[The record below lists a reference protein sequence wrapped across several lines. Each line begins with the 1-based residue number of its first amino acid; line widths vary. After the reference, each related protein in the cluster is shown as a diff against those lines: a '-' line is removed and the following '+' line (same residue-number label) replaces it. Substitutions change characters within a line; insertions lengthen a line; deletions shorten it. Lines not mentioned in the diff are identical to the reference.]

1 MLAVTA
7 RWFKHVSWN
16 LNQGGNFM
24 SEMKRLQGIAGKAG
38 HPALCVLPEIEKED
52 ELFEII
58 WTLREEGRLSLDQVV
73 QSCSLDECQA
83 ILTALAKNGWIDVKG
98 QTVELLS
105 KGEKRARELVRR
117 HRLSLRMF
125 YDLFALDGAEAEACK
140 FEHILSP
147 EVTDSV
153 CTLLGHPPSSP
164 DGKPIPRGECCT
176 MFKQEMKPL
185 VAPLAD
191 LAPGEQAK
199 IVFIAPGSHSRLDR
213 LSAMGVVPGSVV
225 KLHQK
230 RPSYV
235 LQLGETMVAVDKDIT
250 KEIFVKKM

>member
-1 MLAVTA
+1 
-7 RWFKHVSWN
+7 
-16 LNQGGNFM
+16 M
-24 SEMKRLQGIAGKAG
+24 SEHKKIDAIEGKAG
-38 HPALCVLPEIEKED
+38 HPALCILPEIEKED
-52 ELFEII
+52 EIFETI
-58 WTLREEGRLSLDQVV
+58 WTLREDGN
-73 QSCSLDECQA
+73 
-83 ILTALAKNGWIDVKG
+83 LTWDALKELAKSGWIESKG
-98 QTVELLS
+98 QSVELLP
-105 KGEKRARELVRR
+105 KGENRARELVRR

-153 CTLLGHPPSSP
+153 CTLLGHPPNSP
-164 DGKPIPRGECCT
+164 DGKSIPRGKCCA
-176 MFKQEMKPL
+176 MFRQEMKPL

-199 IVFIAPGSHSRLDR
+199 IVFITPGSHSRLDR

-235 LQLGETMVAVDKDIT
+235 IQLGETMIAVDKDIT
-250 KEIFVKKM
+250 KEIFVKKV

>member
-1 MLAVTA
+1 M
-7 RWFKHVSWN
+7 
-16 LNQGGNFM
+16 M
-24 SEMKRLQGIAGKAG
+24 SEHKRLETVEGKAG

-52 ELFEII
+52 ELLEIM
-58 WTLREEGRLSLDQVV
+58 WTLREEGRLTWEQ
-73 QSCSLDECQA
+73 
-83 ILTALAKNGWIDVKG
+83 ILQGCAMKGCEDILKELSKSRWINVKG
-98 QTVELLS
+98 QAVELLP

-117 HRLSLRMF
+117 HRLSLRLF

-153 CTLLGHPPSSP
+153 CSLLGHPPNSP
-164 DGKPIPRGECCT
+164 DGKPIPRGDCCA

-191 LAPGEQAK
+191 LVPGEQAK
-199 IVFIAPGSHSRLDR
+199 IVFITPESHSRLDR
-213 LSAMGVVPGSVV
+213 LSAMGLVPGSVV

-235 LQLGETMVAVDKDIT
+235 IQLGETMVAVDKDIT
-250 KEIFVKKM
+250 KEIFVKKV

>member
-1 MLAVTA
+1 MA
-7 RWFKHVSWN
+7 
-16 LNQGGNFM
+16 
-24 SEMKRLQGIAGKAG
+24 EMKRPQRIEGQAG

-58 WTLREEGRLSLDQVV
+58 WTLREEGRLTLDQIN
-73 QSCSLDECQA
+73 QSCSLKECEV
-83 ILTALAKNGWIDVKG
+83 ILNDLVKNGWIESKG
-98 QTVELLS
+98 QSVELLP

-117 HRLSLRMF
+117 HRLSLRLF
-125 YDLFALDGAEAEACK
+125 YDLFSLDGAEAEACK

-153 CTLLGHPPSSP
+153 CTLLGHPPNSP
-164 DGKPIPRGECCT
+164 DGKPIPRGECCA
-176 MFKQEMKPL
+176 MFRQEMKPL

-199 IVFIAPGSHSRLDR
+199 IVFITPGSHSRLDR
-213 LSAMGVVPGSVV
+213 LSAMGVVPGSFV

-235 LQLGETMVAVDKDIT
+235 IQLGETMIAVDRDIT
-250 KEIFVKKM
+250 KEIFVKKV

>member
-1 MLAVTA
+1 MQNAKLT
-7 RWFKHVSWN
+7 
-16 LNQGGNFM
+16 GGRVM
-24 SEMKRLQGIAGKAG
+24 TEHKRLETVEGKAG

-58 WTLREEGRLSLDQVV
+58 WTLREEGKPTLDQIV
-73 QSCSLDECQA
+73 QSCSIPECEST
-83 ILTALAKNGWIDVKG
+83 LTELAKSGWIDIKG
-98 QTVELLS
+98 QDVELLP
-105 KGEKRARELVRR
+105 KGERRARELVRR
-117 HRLSLRMF
+117 HRLSLRLF

-153 CTLLGHPPSSP
+153 CTLLGHPPNSP

-176 MFKQEMKPL
+176 MFRQEMKPL

-191 LAPGEQAK
+191 LVPGDQAK
-199 IVFIAPGSHSRLDR
+199 IVFITPGSHSRLDR
-213 LSAMGVVPGSVV
+213 LSAMGVVPGSIV

-230 RPSYV
+230 KPAYV
-235 LQLGETMVAVDKDIT
+235 IQLGETMIAVDKDIT
-250 KEIFVKKM
+250 KEIFVKKVK

>member
-1 MLAVTA
+1 MTD
-7 RWFKHVSWN
+7 K
-16 LNQGGNFM
+16 
-24 SEMKRLQGIAGKAG
+24 ERLKSIEGQAG

-52 ELFEII
+52 EIFEIM
-58 WTLREEGRLSLDQVV
+58 WTLREDGRLTSDEIV
-73 QSCSLDECQA
+73 QSCTLPDCKSIIKDLV
-83 ILTALAKNGWIDVKG
+83 KKGWIDIKG
-98 QTVELLS
+98 QAVELLP

-153 CTLLGHPPSSP
+153 CTLLGHPPNSP
-164 DGKPIPRGECCT
+164 DGKPIPRGPCCA
-176 MFKQEMKPL
+176 MFRQEMKPL

-191 LAPGEQAK
+191 LMPGEQAK
-199 IVFIAPGSHSRLDR
+199 IVFITPGSHSRLDR
-213 LSAMGVVPGSVV
+213 LSAMGVVPGSIV

-235 LQLGETMVAVDKDIT
+235 IQLGETMVAVDKDIT
-250 KEIFVKKM
+250 REIFVKKV

>member
-1 MLAVTA
+1 MAEIRRLAGVEG
-7 RWFKHVSWN
+7 
-16 LNQGGNFM
+16 Q
-24 SEMKRLQGIAGKAG
+24 AG

-52 ELFEII
+52 ELFEVI
-58 WTLREEGRLSLDQVV
+58 WTLREEGKLTVDQIV
-73 QSCSLDECQA
+73 QNCSLTGCEA
-83 ILTALAKNGWIDVKG
+83 ILQDLAKQGWLDIRG
-98 QTVELLS
+98 QTVELLP

-125 YDLFALDGAEAEACK
+125 YDLFSLDGAEAEACK

-153 CTLLGHPPSSP
+153 CTLLGHPPNSP
-164 DGKPIPRGECCT
+164 DGKPIPRGECCA
-176 MFKQEMKPL
+176 MFRQEMKPL

-191 LAPGEQAK
+191 LVPGEQAK
-199 IVFIAPGSHSRLDR
+199 IVFITPGSHSRLDR

-235 LQLGETMVAVDKDIT
+235 IQLGETMIAVDKEIT
-250 KEIFVKKM
+250 KEIFVRKV

>member
-1 MLAVTA
+1 MAEI
-7 RWFKHVSWN
+7 RKII
-16 LNQGGNFM
+16 
-24 SEMKRLQGIAGKAG
+24 GIEGQAG

-52 ELFEII
+52 EIFEII
-58 WTLREEGRLSLDQVV
+58 WTLREDGKLTLEQII
-73 QSCSLDECQA
+73 QNCTIQECES
-83 ILTALAKNGWIDVKG
+83 ILTDLAKNGWIDIKG
-98 QTVELLS
+98 QVVELLP
-105 KGEKRARELVRR
+105 KGEKRAKELVRR

-153 CTLLGHPPSSP
+153 CTLLGHPPNSP
-164 DGKPIPRGECCT
+164 DGKPIPRGACCS
-176 MFKQEMKPL
+176 MFRQEMKPL

-191 LAPGEQAK
+191 LVPGEQAK
-199 IVFIAPGSHSRLDR
+199 IVFITPESHSRLDR
-213 LSAMGVVPGSVV
+213 LSAMGLTPGSMV

-230 RPSYV
+230 KPSYV
-235 LQLGETMVAVDKDIT
+235 IQLGETMIAVDKDIT

>member
-1 MLAVTA
+1 
-7 RWFKHVSWN
+7 
-16 LNQGGNFM
+16 M
-24 SEMKRLQGIAGKAG
+24 SDQVRLRTIEGKAG

-52 ELFEII
+52 ELLEMMWI
-58 WTLREEGRLSLDQVV
+58 LREEGTLSWDQII
-73 QSCSLDECQA
+73 QSCTLEGCEG
-83 ILTALAKNGWIDVKG
+83 ILQQLSKNGWIEAREQK
-98 QTVELLS
+98 VELLP

-117 HRLSLRMF
+117 HRLSLRLF
-125 YDLFALDGAEAEACK
+125 YDLFSLDGADAEACK

-153 CTLLGHPPSSP
+153 CTLLGHPPNAP
-164 DGKPIPRGECCT
+164 DGKPIPRGECCA
-176 MFKQEMKPL
+176 MFRQEMKPL

-191 LAPGEQAK
+191 LVPGETGK
-199 IVFIAPGSHSRLDR
+199 IVFITPESHSRLDR
-213 LSAMGVVPGSVV
+213 LSAMGVVPGSMV

-235 LQLGETMVAVDKDIT
+235 IQLGETMIAVDKDIT

>member
-1 MLAVTA
+1 
-7 RWFKHVSWN
+7 
-16 LNQGGNFM
+16 M
-24 SEMKRLQGIAGKAG
+24 SEHLRMNVVEGKAG

-52 ELFEII
+52 ELLEIM
-58 WTLREEGRLSLDQVV
+58 WTLREEGKLAWDNIL
-73 QSCSLDECQA
+73 QSCQIDGCEE
-83 ILTALAKNGWIDVKG
+83 ALRGLARHGWIDVKD
-98 QTVELLS
+98 QAVELLP

-117 HRLSLRMF
+117 HRLSLRLF

-153 CTLLGHPPSSP
+153 CTLLGHPPNSP

-176 MFKQEMKPL
+176 MFRQEMKPL

-191 LAPGEQAK
+191 LMPGEKAK
-199 IVFIAPGSHSRLDR
+199 IVFITPGSHSRLDR

-235 LQLGETMVAVDKDIT
+235 IQLGETMVAVDKDIT
-250 KEIFVKKM
+250 KEIFVKKV

>member
-1 MLAVTA
+1 MAEIKKIT
-7 RWFKHVSWN
+7 
-16 LNQGGNFM
+16 
-24 SEMKRLQGIAGKAG
+24 GIEGQAG
-38 HPALCVLPEIEKED
+38 HPALCVLPEIEMQD
-52 ELFEII
+52 ELFEVI
-58 WTLREEGRLSLDQVV
+58 WTLREEGKLAIDQVV
-73 QSCSLDECQA
+73 QNCTVAECER
-83 ILTALAKNGWIDVKG
+83 ILIDLAKDGWIDIKG
-98 QTVELLS
+98 QSIELMP

-153 CTLLGHPPSSP
+153 CTLLGHPPNSP
-164 DGKPIPRGECCT
+164 DGKPIPRGECCA
-176 MFKQEMKPL
+176 MFRQEMKPL

-191 LAPGEQAK
+191 LVPGEQAK
-199 IVFIAPGSHSRLDR
+199 IVFITPGSHSRLDR

-230 RPSYV
+230 KPAYV
-235 LQLGETMVAVDKDIT
+235 IQLGETMIAVDKDIT
-250 KEIFVKKM
+250 KEIFVKKV

>member
-1 MLAVTA
+1 MTEI
-7 RWFKHVSWN
+7 K
-16 LNQGGNFM
+16 
-24 SEMKRLQGIAGKAG
+24 KRMQSIEGQAG

-58 WTLREEGRLSLDQVV
+58 WTLREEGKLTLEQII
-73 QSCSLDECQA
+73 QSCSLTECET
-83 ILTALAKNGWIDVKG
+83 ILKDLAKNGWIDSKG
-98 QTVELLS
+98 PAVELLP

-117 HRLSLRMF
+117 HRLSLRLF

-164 DGKPIPRGECCT
+164 DGKPIPRGECCA
-176 MFKQEMKPL
+176 MFHQEMKPL

-191 LAPGEQAK
+191 LVPGEQAK
-199 IVFIAPGSHSRLDR
+199 IVFITPGSHSRLDR

-235 LQLGETMVAVDKDIT
+235 IQLGETMIAVDRDIT
-250 KEIFVKKM
+250 KEIFVKKVLPVKLRK

>member
-1 MLAVTA
+1 MGDKT
-7 RWFKHVSWN
+7 
-16 LNQGGNFM
+16 
-24 SEMKRLQGIAGKAG
+24 RLQSIEGQAG

-58 WTLREEGRLSLDQVV
+58 WTLREEGGLSLDQIV
-73 QSCSLDECQA
+73 QSCSLTECKK
-83 ILTALAKNGWIDVKG
+83 ILKDLAKSGWIDIKE
-98 QTVELLS
+98 QAVELLP

-153 CTLLGHPPSSP
+153 CTLLGHPPNSP
-164 DGKPIPRGECCT
+164 DGKPIPRGGCCA
-176 MFKQEMKPL
+176 MFRQEMKPL

-191 LAPGEQAK
+191 LVPGEQAK
-199 IVFIAPGSHSRLDR
+199 IVFITPGSHSRLDR
-213 LSAMGVVPGSVV
+213 LAAMGVVPGSVV

-235 LQLGETMVAVDKDIT
+235 IQLGETMVAVDKDIT
-250 KEIFVKKM
+250 KEIFVKKV

>member
-1 MLAVTA
+1 MTEKA
-7 RWFKHVSWN
+7 RLFGVEG
-16 LNQGGNFM
+16 Q
-24 SEMKRLQGIAGKAG
+24 AG

-58 WTLREEGRLSLDQVV
+58 WTLREEGKLTMDMLV
-73 QSCSLDECQA
+73 QSCSLKDCA
-83 ILTALAKNGWIDVKG
+83 SILKDLAKKEWIDIKE
-98 QTVELLS
+98 QHVELRP

-153 CTLLGHPPSSP
+153 CTLLGHPPNSP
-164 DGKPIPRGECCT
+164 DGKPIPRGECCA

-185 VAPLAD
+185 VAPLMD
-191 LAPGEQAK
+191 LVPGEQAK
-199 IVFIAPGSHSRLDR
+199 IVFITPGSHSRLDR
-213 LSAMGVVPGSVV
+213 LSAMGVVPGSIV

-235 LQLGETMVAVDKDIT
+235 IQLGETMIAVDKDIT
-250 KEIFVKKM
+250 KEIFVKKVH

>member
-1 MLAVTA
+1 MTDMRRTIAVEG
-7 RWFKHVSWN
+7 
-16 LNQGGNFM
+16 Q
-24 SEMKRLQGIAGKAG
+24 AG

-58 WTLREEGRLSLDQVV
+58 WTLREVGKPTLDQIV
-73 QSCSLDECQA
+73 QSCTIPECEST
-83 ILTALAKNGWIDVKG
+83 LKELAKSGWIDINGQDVK
-98 QTVELLS
+98 LLP
-105 KGEKRARELVRR
+105 KGELRARELVRR
-117 HRLSLRMF
+117 HRLSLRLF

-153 CTLLGHPPSSP
+153 CTLLGHPPNSP
-164 DGKPIPRGECCT
+164 DGKPIPRGACCT
-176 MFKQEMKPL
+176 MFQQEMKPL

-191 LAPGEQAK
+191 LVPGDQAK
-199 IVFIAPGSHSRLDR
+199 IVFITPGSHSRLDR

-230 RPSYV
+230 KPAYV
-235 LQLGETMVAVDKDIT
+235 IQLGETMIAVDKDIT
-250 KEIFVKKM
+250 KEIFVKKV

>member
-1 MLAVTA
+1 MAEIRKSV
-7 RWFKHVSWN
+7 
-16 LNQGGNFM
+16 
-24 SEMKRLQGIAGKAG
+24 GIEGQAG
-38 HPALCVLPEIEKED
+38 HPSLCVLPEIEKED

-58 WTLREEGRLSLDQVV
+58 WTLREEGNQGRDQVV
-73 QSCSLDECQA
+73 QGCTIPECDT
-83 ILTALAKNGWIDVKG
+83 ILNDLAKHGWIELKG
-98 QTVELLS
+98 ETVELLP

-153 CTLLGHPPSSP
+153 CTLLGHPPHSP

-176 MFKQEMKPL
+176 MFRQEMKPL

-191 LAPGEQAK
+191 LTPGEQGK
-199 IVFIAPGSHSRLDR
+199 IVFITPGSHSRLDR

-235 LQLGETMVAVDKDIT
+235 LQLGETMIAVDKDIT
-250 KEIFVKKM
+250 KEIFVKKV

>member
-1 MLAVTA
+1 
-7 RWFKHVSWN
+7 
-16 LNQGGNFM
+16 M
-24 SEMKRLQGIAGKAG
+24 SEHKRIDTVEGKAG

-58 WTLREEGRLSLDQVV
+58 WTLREEGNLAFDQIV
-73 QSCSLDECQA
+73 QSCTLTDCGT
-83 ILTALAKNGWIDVKG
+83 ILKDLAKHGWIEING
-98 QTVELLS
+98 QKVALLP
-105 KGEKRARELVRR
+105 KGEQRAQELVRR

-153 CTLLGHPPSSP
+153 CTLLGHPPNSP
-164 DGKPIPRGECCT
+164 DGKPIPRGKCCT
-176 MFKQEMKPL
+176 MFRQEMKPL

-191 LAPGEQAK
+191 LMPGEKAK
-199 IVFIAPGSHSRLDR
+199 IVFITPESHSRLDR

-230 RPSYV
+230 KPSYV
-235 LQLGETMVAVDKDIT
+235 IELGETMIAVDKDIT
-250 KEIFVKKM
+250 KEIFVKKV